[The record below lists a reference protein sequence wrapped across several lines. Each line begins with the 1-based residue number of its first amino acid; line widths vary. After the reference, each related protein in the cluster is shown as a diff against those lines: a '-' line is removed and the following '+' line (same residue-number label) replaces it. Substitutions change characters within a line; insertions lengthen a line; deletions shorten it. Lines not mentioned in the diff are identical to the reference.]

1 MSSACI
7 LRYNVKDAC
16 TSKISIPSTKTPN
29 KQTGNNKKG
38 TTKREQEMIPQEIRP
53 DAPNDVEFDYPCQS
67 LLDRRSLAV
76 NEASCHW
83 GRIELLPSL

>member
-1 MSSACI
+1 M
-7 LRYNVKDAC
+7 LNMLVLLKYRYIVPR
-16 TSKISIPSTKTPN
+16 SRIN
-29 KQTGNNKKG
+29 KQG

-76 NEASCHW
+76 NEALRH
-83 GRIELLPSL
+83 GGE